1 MNTPR
6 PAPWSRAVGAGRPV
20 AALGGWTIFLWAT
33 RIKNALA
40 DDTMSRGG
48 KTVAVVTSVGFVAVA
63 VAVMVVYVRRS
74 RRATS
79 AATAFATA
87 SIVYWLV
94 RAATILARDRSVG
107 FKVVHTV
114 LALITVGLAAWV
126 LRAMAGRSSG
136 RNLTRTPV

>member
-1 MNTPR
+1 
-6 PAPWSRAVGAGRPV
+6 
-20 AALGGWTIFLWAT
+20 
-33 RIKNALA
+33 
-40 DDTMSRGG
+40 MSRGG
-48 KTVAVVTSVGFVAVA
+48 RTVAVVTSVGFVAVA
-63 VAVMVVYVRRS
+63 VAAMVLHVRRS

-79 AATAFATA
+79 AAAAFATV

-126 LRAMAGRSSG
+126 LRAVAGRSSP
-136 RNLTRTPV
+136 RNLTRTPA